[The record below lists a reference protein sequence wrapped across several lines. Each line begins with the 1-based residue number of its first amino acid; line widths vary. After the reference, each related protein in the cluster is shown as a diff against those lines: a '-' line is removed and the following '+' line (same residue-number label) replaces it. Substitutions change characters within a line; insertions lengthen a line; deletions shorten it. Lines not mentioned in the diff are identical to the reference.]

1 LRPFLEHSIGTNA
14 IVEMHC
20 YKNGNIIVGA
30 PCYKSGVIVG
40 SQDTSDH
47 IIATVTFNTIV
58 VFVIPFELER
68 LSPQFF

>member
-1 LRPFLEHSIGTNA
+1 MGTLLLGHLV
-14 IVEMHC
+14 I
-20 YKNGNIIVGA
+20 KVG
-30 PCYKSGVIVG
+30 SGVIVG

-47 IIATVTFNTIV
+47 IIATVTFDTIV